1 MAGERKP
8 FLLLFLGV
16 AVLVICAA
24 AFSVPA
30 YASSKPEKRIYAD
43 AVVADDGGS
52 YDPDQIPEGVNTDTS
67 FYSGNDE
74 TKQLIPDTKIQKET
88 EKQQGGGAGGGGGGL
103 LSWLGGAV
111 TGAIGLA
118 GSLFGAGAENL
129 TGKMVG
135 WVIGAIN
142 SWLYATVLTGLN
154 WVLHLLVRMMQF
166 RIIVDYKDPGSMA
179 SSWNLTGGLDFTY
192 HFSYFADKLPTVK
205 GIAMTLILIFMVAAG
220 IKIMATSFTGSA
232 SYALRQFV
240 PRAGF
245 AIFGVI
251 GCTWI
256 CQKIL
261 DLNFYMCTKMLEKET
276 IWDAPSIRTFYN
288 LFNQHG
294 GAGSAV
300 VILVLGLVLVF
311 VMMILV
317 IFYWLR
323 MVGIMLLVL
332 LSPIVFACYFNES
345 TEYLTFTWFKVFASL
360 VFIQFI
366 HSMILAVFSSV
377 LFTGTDAL
385 EAGLM
390 SVALL
395 YMMAKIP
402 KWMLRGAVMGGG
414 GSGKTV
420 INVAKTAAA
429 AAV

>member
-1 MAGERKP
+1 MGGGKK
-8 FLLLFLGV
+8 LYLILILG
-16 AVLVICAA
+16 AAAIITCAA
-24 AFSVPA
+24 ASAAPA
-30 YASSKPEKRIYAD
+30 MASLTPEINLYAQGVTI
-43 AVVADDGGS
+43 DDGASGS
-52 YDPDQIPEGVNTDTS
+52 DQIPEGVNTDTS
-67 FYSGNDE
+67 FYTGEDE
-74 TKQLIPDTKIQKET
+74 TKDLIPPTKL
-88 EKQQGGGAGGGGGGL
+88 QQEEDDGGGVVDTALG
-103 LSWLGGAV
+103 WLGTAV
-111 TGAIGLA
+111 KYTIGLPVTV
-118 GSLFGAGAENL
+118 GSSIFGAGAEAL
-129 TGKMVG
+129 TGKIVG
-135 WVIGAIN
+135 WVFGSIN

-154 WVLHLLVRMMQF
+154 WVLHLLVRMMKF
-166 RIIVDYKDPGSMA
+166 RIIVDSPGVMA
-179 SSWNLTGGLDFTY
+179 PSWNLPGDTGFTY
-192 HFSYFADKLPTVK
+192 NFAYFADKLPTVK

-220 IKIMATSFTGSA
+220 IRIMATSFTGSA

-261 DLNFYMCTKMLEKET
+261 DLNFYMCSKMLEKET
-276 IWDAPSIRTFYN
+276 IWDAPAIRTFYN

-294 GAGSAV
+294 SASTAV
-300 VILVLGLVLVF
+300 VILILGLVLVF

-345 TEYLTFTWFKVFASL
+345 TEYLTLTWFKVFASL

-366 HSMILAVFSSV
+366 HCMVLAVFSSV
-377 LFTGTDAL
+377 LFSGTDAL

-402 KWMLRGAVMGGG
+402 KWMLKGALFGGG
-414 GSGKTV
+414 GSGRTV
-420 INVAKTAAA
+420 VNVAKSAAIAAA
-429 AAV
+429 